1 VSKQYCPQDH
11 DTYKH
16 GRTGSGFCKV
26 CQREKNARY
35 TAEAR
40 RSRDEDRSARPVPGL
55 RDLRL
60 ARGHSLRELAFE
72 SGLDHALIW
81 RIEQGDKATYEQRVA
96 LFQAFNILEFR
107 EIEAKEVESEMADR
121 RVRAG
126 VA

>member
-1 VSKQYCPQDH
+1 VSKRYCIRGH
-11 DTYKH
+11 DTH
-16 GRTGSGFCKV
+16 EFGRMASGTCKV

-40 RSRDEDRSARPVPGL
+40 RSRDEDRLARPVPGL
-55 RDLRL
+55 RNLRL
-60 ARGHSLRELAFE
+60 SRGHTLRELAWE

-81 RIEQGDKATYEQRVA
+81 RIEQGAPATYEQRVA